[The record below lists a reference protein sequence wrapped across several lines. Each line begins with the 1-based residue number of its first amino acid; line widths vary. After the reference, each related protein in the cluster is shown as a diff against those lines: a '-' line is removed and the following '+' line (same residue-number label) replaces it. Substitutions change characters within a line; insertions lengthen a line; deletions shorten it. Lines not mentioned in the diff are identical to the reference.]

1 MLFGV
6 KHKTQTQKKGSKFMI
21 FGVKSD
27 EYPVSCFQ
35 CGQKGWF
42 LFSIFLAG
50 PIYMFLGFWSADYCL
65 WYFLLFQLISTGT
78 LLTRSNY
85 NVIFEANDHFSLH
98 SAHNVTFCC
107 NDLCGRMWH
116 YCKAEGFMRPSEKF
130 APPFVAERAQCRAH
144 LCKCCSKSGE
154 GRKSQFGNTFD
165 N

>member
-1 MLFGV
+1 MW
-6 KHKTQTQKKGSKFMI
+6 TKGS
-21 FGVKSD
+21 
-27 EYPVSCFQ
+27 
-35 CGQKGWF
+35 F

-65 WYFLLFQLISTGT
+65 WYFLSFQLISTGT

-85 NVIFEANDHFSLH
+85 DIILEASGQFITQLIGSNLLSTTAAQCAVCRCTPYIFFLH

-107 NDLCGRMWH
+107 NDLCARMWH

-144 LCKCCSKSGE
+144 VQMLQQVG
-154 GRKSQFGNTFD
+154 GRAQISVW
-165 N
+165 